1 MKKYMT
7 GFVPMNYKKSG
18 IILLIIGLA
27 GLVLKL
33 ISYFTS
39 WFFISNYL
47 MYFGPALILISFYL
61 ILVVPKE

>member
-1 MKKYMT
+1 
-7 GFVPMNYKKSG
+7 MNYKKSG